1 MNYNEYLA
9 NRLSEVLL
17 SGKWVVGTNFK
28 EQLADLTWTEAT
40 TQVENFNTI
49 ASITFHINYYLA
61 GVMEVFKGGDLTI
74 RDKYSFDAPEIK
86 SESDWN
92 QRKEKLLTDSEDFI
106 QLVQHM
112 EPQRLMDVFVKEEY
126 GSFYRS
132 IDVIMEHTYY
142 HLGQIVLIK
151 KKLRKSKN

>member
-132 IDVIMEHTYY
+132 IDVIIEHTYY